1 VFNLANNW
9 LKLKALPGGG
19 YASTYATKVDKVKK
33 KSTPKGET
41 KNDGDKQQGKQKTE
55 GKVESERK
63 PRTKKIECFIC
74 GDDHYATD
82 CPHRKK
88 LVDSNKVR
96 INKEED
102 EAAVNAVWEANAFV
116 TVRTYQI
123 NAVGFSGFKST
134 EVLLDNQADISI
146 IRPELLRQVQ
156 PTSEVVRVNG
166 VGGVQLELRET
177 GYLDNFFQVYTS
189 TETRVNVLSFSDVEE
204 LYPITYGPFVGFTVH
219 TSVGD
224 MLFEKK
230 GKMHVADF
238 TAYGNVLATQVYT
251 KVETARAHAVQELVR
266 NAGYPSY
273 QEVINLLQDGNFS
286 HLPNLMAKDVRRA
299 YDLFGKSAAFIRGR
313 MTKQAAKRAVV
324 EEDLVLKEKNLI
336 LHSDVMHID
345 KNLFL
350 VTVCDPLQLTLQ
362 VHIER
367 DSHAVL
373 GMALQGQLE
382 LLYSK
387 GFKPIR
393 VYVDPQSALKSLE
406 TKFPNVSIDVAGAKD
421 YVPKA
426 DIKIRRIKE
435 RYRSIKTS
443 LAWNLPMILVKNL
456 VAFAV
461 SRINIERSATIDQTV
476 APKVLFTGLR
486 LDFRK
491 ELGMAF
497 GDYCKVFDGTDNTS
511 RARSVPCIAL
521 YPCNNA
527 AGSWAFFNLITRQRI
542 RRSQWQK
549 MVTTEGII
557 GQMNGLSEE
566 VRLREDDVR
575 QDIGETKQVREMQWQ
590 EQERATIVRTE
601 EVQPIE
607 GPEQGVPLGSAE
619 GATVSESQERECPE
633 LVPQEED
640 DDSDDE
646 MEVDGE
652 KEEEKQ
658 EIVAPR

>member
-1 VFNLANNW
+1 LKNLKQGAFESIITYKERYNDALKAYHDHGNPTKDGAEQAMDFFDGLDNGRYPDFKVQYLNGLQIKTITAPTDLNTVFNLANNW
-9 LKLKALPGGG
+9 LKPKALPGGG
-19 YASTYATKVDKVKK
+19 YASTYATKVDKVEK

-41 KNDGDKQQGKQKTE
+41 KNDGDKQQGKLKTD

-63 PRTKKIECFIC
+63 PRTKNIECFIC

-88 LVDSNKVR
+88 LVESSKVTA
-96 INKEED
+96 NEED
-102 EAAVNAVWEANAFV
+102 EEAAVNAVWEANAFG

-123 NAVGFSGFKST
+123 NAVVFSGFKST
-134 EVLLDNQADISI
+134 EVLLDNQANISI

-156 PTSEVVRVNG
+156 ATSEVVWVNG
-166 VGGVQLELRET
+166 VGGVQLQLRET

-238 TAYGNVLATQVYT
+238 AAYSSVLVTQVYT
-251 KVETARAHAVQELVR
+251 KAETARAHAVQELVR

-286 HLPNLMAKDVRRA
+286 HLPNLTAKDVHWA
-299 YDLFGKSAAFIRGR
+299 YDLFGKSAAFVRGR

-324 EEDLVLKEKNLI
+324 DEGLVLKEKNLI

-367 DSHAVL
+367 ELLAVL

-406 TKFPNVSIDVAGAKD
+406 TKFLNVSIDMAGAKD

-435 RYRSIKTS
+435 R
-443 LAWNLPMILVKNL
+443 
-456 VAFAV
+456 
-461 SRINIERSATIDQTV
+461 TV
-476 APKVLFTGLR
+476 VH
-486 LDFRK
+486 
-491 ELGMAF
+491 
-497 GDYCKVFDGTDNTS
+497 S
-511 RARSVPCIAL
+511 
-521 YPCNNA
+521 
-527 AGSWAFFNLITRQRI
+527 
-542 RRSQWQK
+542 RRSRTLLRK
-549 MVTTEGII
+549 RGTIISICTMVS
-557 GQMNGLSEE
+557 Q
-566 VRLREDDVR
+566 RLY
-575 QDIGETKQVREMQWQ
+575 W
-590 EQERATIVRTE
+590 
-601 EVQPIE
+601 
-607 GPEQGVPLGSAE
+607 
-619 GATVSESQERECPE
+619 
-633 LVPQEED
+633 
-640 DDSDDE
+640 
-646 MEVDGE
+646 
-652 KEEEKQ
+652 
-658 EIVAPR
+658 